1 MRLFCFGMGY
11 SARRLAQALAP
22 RGWRIAGSCR
32 DASAKTEIESLGH
45 DAFLFDRDTRLPP
58 NALQGAS
65 YLLSSVPPDD
75 AGDPVIDR
83 HGADIARL
91 KGLTWAGYLSSTGIY
106 GDTGGARVNESAP
119 PRPTSARGRR
129 RVAAEAAWLALHERH
144 GVPVHVFRLA
154 GIYGPAR
161 SALDQV
167 RARAARRV
175 DRPGHRFSRIHVDD
189 IAAVLMASMAR
200 PAPGAIYNLCDDE
213 AAPAADV
220 VAFACALMA
229 VAAPPLVPFAEAE
242 KNMSAM
248 ARSFWRD
255 NRVVDNH
262 RIKKELGVTLRYPDY
277 RTGLRAILAEES
289 GA

>member
-11 SARRLAQALAP
+11 SARRLASALAP
-22 RGWRIAGSCR
+22 RGWRIAGTCR
-32 DASAKTEIESLGH
+32 DAGAKAELESLGH
-45 DAFLFDRDTRLPP
+45 DAFLFDRLRRLAP

-65 YLLSSVPPDD
+65 CLLSSVPPDA
-75 AGDPVIDR
+75 AGDPVIDG
-83 HGADIARL
+83 HGAHIARME
-91 KGLTWAGYLSSTGIY
+91 GLRWVGFLSSTGVY
-106 GDTGGARVNESAP
+106 GDTGGQRVDESARL
-119 PRPTSARGRR
+119 RPTSARGRR
-129 RVAAEAAWLALHERH
+129 RVAAESAWLALHERH

-154 GIYGPAR
+154 GIYGPGR

-167 RARAARRV
+167 RARTARRV

-213 AAPAADV
+213 PAPAADV
-220 VAFACALMA
+220 VAFASALLGA
-229 VAAPPLVPFAEAE
+229 DAPPLVPFAEAE

-255 NRVVDNH
+255 NRVVDNR
-262 RIKKELGVTLRYPDY
+262 RIKTELGVTLRHPDY
-277 RTGLRAILAEES
+277 RSGLRAILAEES

>member
-11 SARRLAQALAP
+11 SARRLASALAP
-22 RGWRIAGSCR
+22 RGWRIAGTCR
-32 DASAKTEIESLGH
+32 DAGAKAELESLGH
-45 DAFLFDRDTRLPP
+45 DGFLFDRLTRLAP

-75 AGDPVIDR
+75 AGDPVIEL
-83 HGADIARL
+83 HGAHIARME
-91 KGLTWAGYLSSTGIY
+91 GLTWAGYLSSTGVY
-106 GDTGGARVNESAP
+106 GDTGGARVDESAR

-129 RVAAEAAWLALHERH
+129 RVAAESAWLALHERH

-154 GIYGPAR
+154 GIYGPGR

-167 RARAARRV
+167 RARTARRV

-213 AAPAADV
+213 PAQAADV
-220 VAFACALMA
+220 VAFACALLGA
-229 VAAPPLVPFAEAE
+229 DAPPLVPFAEAE

-255 NRVVDNH
+255 NRVVDNR
-262 RIKKELGVTLRYPDY
+262 RIKTELGVTLRYPDY
-277 RTGLRAILAEES
+277 RAGLRAILAEES
-289 GA
+289 SA

>member
-11 SARRLAQALAP
+11 SARRLASALAP
-22 RGWRIAGSCR
+22 RGWRIAGTCR
-32 DASAKTEIESLGH
+32 DAGAKAELESLGH
-45 DAFLFDRDTRLPP
+45 GAFLFDRLRRLAP

-65 YLLSSVPPDD
+65 CLLSSVPPDA
-75 AGDPVIDR
+75 AGDPVIDG
-83 HGADIARL
+83 HGAHIARMEGL
-91 KGLTWAGYLSSTGIY
+91 KWVGFLSSTGVY
-106 GDTGGARVNESAP
+106 GDTGGQRVDESA
-119 PRPTSARGRR
+119 RLWPTSARGRR
-129 RVAAEAAWLALHERH
+129 RVAAESAWLALHERH

-154 GIYGPAR
+154 GIYGPGR

-167 RARAARRV
+167 RARTARRV

-213 AAPAADV
+213 PAAAADV
-220 VAFACALMA
+220 VAFASALLGA
-229 VAAPPLVPFAEAE
+229 DAPPLVPFAEAE

-255 NRVVDNH
+255 NRVVDNR
-262 RIKKELGVTLRYPDY
+262 RIKTELGVTLRYPDY
-277 RTGLRAILAEES
+277 RAGLSAILAEES

>member
-32 DASAKTEIESLGH
+32 DASAKAEIESLGH

-119 PRPTSARGRR
+119 PRPTSARSRR

-189 IAAVLMASMAR
+189 IATVLMASMAR

-220 VAFACALMA
+220 VAFACALLA
-229 VAAPPLVPFAEAE
+229 VAAPPLVPFAKAK

-255 NRVVDNH
+255 NRRVDNR
-262 RIKKELGVTLRYPDY
+262 RIKEELGVSLSYPDY
-277 RTGLRAILAEES
+277 RTGLRAILAE
-289 GA
+289 GG